1 MKGIEAWMLTYL
13 LNSIWQVP
21 LLFGAGWIAAR
32 AIRGAGTGAEHRVW
46 VSVLV
51 MQATLPVC
59 STVPWE
65 WARELFAWG
74 GGTQRPAVAGVS
86 VVMGAGSGVGALLL
100 PPALLAA
107 IAIAYGGT
115 AAYFAARF
123 VFRWRTLSALR
134 MESRALVLTGQSAR
148 DWAQCAQ
155 RFGVNDVLLATS
167 SKVFGPIT
175 MGLTKKLVLLPKD
188 MVARLSETDLR
199 TVIAHEFA
207 HMKRNDFRKNL
218 IYELLSLPVSYHPLL
233 SLTRARIMES
243 REMICDQM
251 AAETAGRNEYARSL
265 LRLASLLVKGM
276 PISRTHAIGIF
287 DANTFERRVMKLSG
301 EQKDVKGVRR
311 LALVAVCAALGLAT
325 CGSALALSLS
335 VDTDSVANQGKDA
348 KAAGQV
354 NVSAKVM
361 TGNLLHKV
369 PPQYPVEAKKARIQ
383 GKVVLE
389 AIIGKD
395 GVVENLKALSGPT
408 ELQQSALDAVKQ
420 WTYKPFLLNG
430 NPVEVVT
437 TVNVIYTLG
446 K

>member
-1 MKGIEAWMLTYL
+1 
-13 LNSIWQVP
+13 
-21 LLFGAGWIAAR
+21 
-32 AIRGAGTGAEHRVW
+32 
-46 VSVLV
+46 
-51 MQATLPVC
+51 
-59 STVPWE
+59 
-65 WARELFAWG
+65 
-74 GGTQRPAVAGVS
+74 
-86 VVMGAGSGVGALLL
+86 
-100 PPALLAA
+100 
-107 IAIAYGGT
+107 
-115 AAYFAARF
+115 
-123 VFRWRTLSALR
+123 